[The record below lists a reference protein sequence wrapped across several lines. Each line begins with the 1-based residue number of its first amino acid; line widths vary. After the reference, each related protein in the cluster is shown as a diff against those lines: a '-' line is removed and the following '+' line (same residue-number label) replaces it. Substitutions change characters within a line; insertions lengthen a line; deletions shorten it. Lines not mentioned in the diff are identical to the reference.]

1 MNATAVVFWDGD
13 AWRAGL
19 EVGTSRRSRRWP
31 EGRVR
36 VVHLR
41 EGTGIALRQID
52 ARAYAARPLN
62 RGGVPYPVRD
72 IIDRYREMG
81 DRLGITKSAAVALK
95 EAL

>member
-1 MNATAVVFWDGD
+1 MTAVAVVFWDGD

-19 EVGTSRRSRRWP
+19 ELGTSRRSRRWP
-31 EGRVR
+31 DGRVR

-41 EGTGIALRQID
+41 EGSGIALREID

-62 RGGVPYPVRD
+62 RDGVPYPVAD
-72 IIDRYREMG
+72 IIDRYTEMG
-81 DRLGITKSAAVALK
+81 QRLGISKRAAEALK